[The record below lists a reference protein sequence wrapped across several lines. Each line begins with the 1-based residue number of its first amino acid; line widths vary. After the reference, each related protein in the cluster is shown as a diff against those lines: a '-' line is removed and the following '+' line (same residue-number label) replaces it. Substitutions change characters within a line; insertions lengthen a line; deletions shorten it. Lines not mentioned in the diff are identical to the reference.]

1 MVYGPGFPAEGKDLL
16 TGCGRTDTVVRCPY
30 WLWEEFFTVAA
41 GTHTW
46 IVAPYWKTENGI
58 MLDVD
63 SGARVTATVPPAE
76 AGVPTVAPAAP
87 STTTSPGGKP

>member
-1 MVYGPGFPAEGKDLL
+1 M
-16 TGCGRTDTVVRCPY
+16 VRCPY

-58 MLDVD
+58 MLGFRPVPF
-63 SGARVTATVPPAE
+63 VTLPA
-76 AGVPTVAPAAP
+76 P
-87 STTTSPGGKP
+87 